1 MSLLIGGVVHL
12 LGGVVHSVI
21 NIERNFEKSPR
32 KFKVMTFSL
41 VVIILTQYLQ
51 N

>member
-1 MSLLIGGVVHL
+1 MNLLTGGVVHL
-12 LGGVVHSVI
+12 LGGAVHSVI
-21 NIERNFEKSPR
+21 NIERNFEKSPK

-41 VVIILTQYLQ
+41 VVIVTQYLQ